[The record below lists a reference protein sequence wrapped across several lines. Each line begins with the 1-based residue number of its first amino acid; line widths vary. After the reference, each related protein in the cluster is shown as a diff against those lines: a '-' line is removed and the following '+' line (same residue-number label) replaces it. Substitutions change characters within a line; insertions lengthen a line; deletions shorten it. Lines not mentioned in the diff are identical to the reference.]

1 MEADKPSNPC
11 NKYKLFLI
19 SHGRRVPKFVFILL
33 LLFLSGC
40 SNTPYK
46 GDQVVGADEFV
57 VDSYKINEGKFSIME
72 MEGKPLMTLNPD
84 LLNEYTNTVSNG
96 DVLKVALFHPTR
108 GDLVNAVQSIGSQI
122 GYAVSGGKITLP
134 ELEPIEVVGL
144 NLGAARDKI
153 QAAYDREIDEIEVF
167 LTFEKR
173 TVKKVELAGMV
184 GSATIPVNGKLR
196 LFELLAQAKVPS
208 NANFYKS
215 YVVRDGEPIPV
226 DMNKLMK
233 EGDMSQNIVMYGG
246 DKVYIAEP
254 SASTLMVM
262 GEVRQERVIE
272 VPNGSVP
279 LRSVL
284 AMAGGIPYTGD
295 KGVIQVIRG
304 NILRPKIYT
313 LNWKHVMRLPTSSM
327 LLMPGDIV
335 YVAATPITEWNR
347 FIQQIFPTLTGIEL
361 FRRGVAGVIAIQG

>member
-1 MEADKPSNPC
+1 MKANKPC
-11 NKYKLFLI
+11 NSSNKYNLFLI
-19 SHGRRVPKFVFILL
+19 IHRLRVANLL
-33 LLFLSGC
+33 IMVLSLFLTAC

-46 GDQVVGADEFV
+46 GSQVVGADEFV
-57 VDSYKINEGKFSIME
+57 IDSYKINAGKFSILE
-72 MEGKPLMTLNPD
+72 MEGKPLMTLDPE
-84 LLNEYTNTVSNG
+84 LLKEYTNTVSNG

-108 GDLVNAVQSIGSQI
+108 SDLVSSVHSIGSQI
-122 GYAVSGGKITLP
+122 GYTVSGGKVTLP
-134 ELEPIEVVGL
+134 ELEPIEVEGL
-144 NLGAARDKI
+144 KLSEARDRI
-153 QAAYDREIDEIEVF
+153 QAAYDAEIDDIEVF

-173 TVKKVELAGMV
+173 NEKKIELAGMV
-184 GSATIPVNGKLR
+184 STSTMPVNGKLR
-196 LFELLAQAKVPS
+196 LYEVLAKANVPS
-208 NANFYKS
+208 HANFFKS
-215 YVVRDGEPIPV
+215 YLIRDGNPIPV

-233 EGDMSQNIVMYGG
+233 EGDMSQNIVMRGG
-246 DKVYIAEP
+246 DRLYIAEP

-262 GEVRQERVIE
+262 GEVRSERVIE
-272 VPNGSVP
+272 VPNGSLP
-279 LRSVL
+279 LRTAL

-361 FRRGVAGVIAIQG
+361 MKKGVSGVIAIQ

>member
-1 MEADKPSNPC
+1 MRIHPLRFHAFRISKVLILALS
-11 NKYKLFLI
+11 LFLM
-19 SHGRRVPKFVFILL
+19 
-33 LLFLSGC
+33 GC

-46 GDQVVGADEFV
+46 GSQVVGADEFV
-57 VDSYKINEGKFSIME
+57 IDSYKIHEGKFSILE
-72 MEGKPLMTLNPD
+72 MEGKPLMALNPE
-84 LLNEYTNTVSNG
+84 LLEEYTNTVENG

-108 GDLVNAVQSIGSQI
+108 SDLTNAVRAIGNEV
-122 GYAVSGGKITLP
+122 GYKVSGGTITLP
-134 ELEPIEVVGL
+134 ELEPIEVAGL
-144 NLGAARDKI
+144 KLGEVRDRI

-167 LTFEKR
+167 LSFEKR
-173 TVKKVELAGMV
+173 DLKKVELAGLV
-184 GSATIPVNGKLR
+184 SQSSLPVNGKLR
-196 LFELLAQAKVPS
+196 LFEVLAEAKVPS

-215 YVVRDGEPIPV
+215 YLVREGQLVPV
-226 DMNKLMK
+226 DMYKLMK
-233 EGDMSQNIVMYGG
+233 EGDMSQNIVMRGG
-246 DKVYIAEP
+246 DKLYIAEP

-262 GEVRQERVIE
+262 GEVRQERVID
-272 VPNGSVP
+272 VPNGSLP
-279 LRSVL
+279 LRTAL

-335 YVAATPITEWNR
+335 YVAATPIAEWNR

-361 FRRGVAGVIAIQG
+361 FRKGVAGVVAIQ